1 MADKLNNGVSG
12 QFVMLPSGE
21 QVTAEEA
28 KKQARKPD
36 PETTEQP
43 TRKGTDK

>member
-12 QFVMLPSGE
+12 LFVMLPSGE
-21 QVTAEEA
+21 QVTAEDA

-36 PETTEQP
+36 PETTEEP